1 MNIVNLFFRLFLTFN
16 ATSLIL
22 VVFLVKEEVTV
33 NNLNQHLENLPAFIS
48 YIIYFLVPVIF
59 TFLSVFLAKSLGDDS
74 IELEEK
80 QSSPIIAIE
89 QANNA
94 YLPSYLGY
102 FFVALSVPF
111 YDTLIFVFAIL
122 FIFTFLSQTLYFN
135 PLFLFFGFH
144 FYYLTTENNIKIFLI
159 TKRILKNPKDLEFPE
174 LKRINDFTF
183 IEIEKYESS
192 IS

>member
-33 NNLNQHLENLPAFIS
+33 NKLSPYFDSLPPFVS
-48 YIIYFLVPVIF
+48 YILYFLVPVIF
-59 TFLSVFLAKSLGDDS
+59 TFLSVLLAKDLGDDS
-74 IELEEK
+74 IEKDGENN
-80 QSSPIIAIE
+80 SPITAIE

-159 TKRILKNPKDLEFPE
+159 TKRILKDPKDLEFPE

-183 IEIEKYESS
+183 IEIKKYESS

>member
-33 NNLNQHLENLPAFIS
+33 NNLNPYLEGLPSFVS

-59 TFLSVFLAKSLGDDS
+59 TFLSVLLAKGLGDDS
-74 IELEEK
+74 IEKEENTN
-80 QSSPIIAIE
+80 SPITAIE

-135 PLFLFFGFH
+135 PFFLFFGFH

-159 TKRILKNPKDLEFPE
+159 TKRILKDPKDLEFPE

-183 IEIEKYESS
+183 IEIKKYESS

>member
-33 NNLNQHLENLPAFIS
+33 NNLNQNLENLPAFIS

-183 IEIEKYESS
+183 IEIKKYESS

>member
-33 NNLNQHLENLPAFIS
+33 NKLSPYFDSLPAFVS
-48 YIIYFLVPVIF
+48 YILYFIVPVIF
-59 TFLSVFLAKSLGDDS
+59 TFLSVLLAKGLGDDS
-74 IELEEK
+74 IEKDGENN
-80 QSSPIIAIE
+80 SPITAIE

-159 TKRILKNPKDLEFPE
+159 TKRILKDPKDLEFPE

-183 IEIEKYESS
+183 IEIKKYESS

>member
-33 NNLNQHLENLPAFIS
+33 NKLSPYLDSLPAFVS
-48 YIIYFLVPVIF
+48 YILYFLVPVIF
-59 TFLSVFLAKSLGDDS
+59 TFLSVLLAKGLGDDS
-74 IELEEK
+74 IEKDGENN
-80 QSSPIIAIE
+80 SPITAIE

-159 TKRILKNPKDLEFPE
+159 TKRILKDPKELEFPE

-183 IEIEKYESS
+183 IEIKKYESS

>member
-33 NNLNQHLENLPAFIS
+33 NNLNPYLEGLPSFVS
-48 YIIYFLVPVIF
+48 YILYFLVPVIF
-59 TFLSVFLAKSLGDDS
+59 TFLSVLLAKGLGDDS
-74 IELEEK
+74 IEKEENTN
-80 QSSPIIAIE
+80 SPITAIE

-159 TKRILKNPKDLEFPE
+159 TKRILKDPKDLEFPE

-183 IEIEKYESS
+183 IEIKKYESS

>member
-33 NNLNQHLENLPAFIS
+33 NKLSPYLDSLPAFVS

-59 TFLSVFLAKSLGDDS
+59 TFLSVLLAKGLGDDS
-74 IELEEK
+74 IEKEGENN
-80 QSSPIIAIE
+80 SPITAIE

-159 TKRILKNPKDLEFPE
+159 TKRILKDPKGLEFPE

-183 IEIEKYESS
+183 IEI
-192 IS
+192 

>member
-33 NNLNQHLENLPAFIS
+33 NNLNPYLEGLPSFVS

-59 TFLSVFLAKSLGDDS
+59 TFLSVLLAKGLGDDS
-74 IELEEK
+74 IEKEENTN
-80 QSSPIIAIE
+80 SPITAIE

-159 TKRILKNPKDLEFPE
+159 TKRILKDPKDLEFPE

-183 IEIEKYESS
+183 IEIKKYESS

>member
-22 VVFLVKEEVTV
+22 VVFFVKEEVTV
-33 NNLNQHLENLPAFIS
+33 NNLSPYLECLPSFVS

-59 TFLSVFLAKSLGDDS
+59 TFLSVLLAKGLGDDS
-74 IELEEK
+74 IEKEENTN
-80 QSSPIIAIE
+80 SPITAIE

-159 TKRILKNPKDLEFPE
+159 TKRILKDPKDLEFPE

-183 IEIEKYESS
+183 IEIKK
-192 IS
+192 I

>member
-33 NNLNQHLENLPAFIS
+33 NNLNPYLEGLPSFVS

-59 TFLSVFLAKSLGDDS
+59 TFLSVLLAKSLGDDS
-74 IELEEK
+74 IEKEENTN
-80 QSSPIIAIE
+80 SPITAIE

-159 TKRILKNPKDLEFPE
+159 TKRILKDPKDLEFPE

-183 IEIEKYESS
+183 IEIKKYESS

>member
-33 NNLNQHLENLPAFIS
+33 NNLGPYLECLPSLVS
-48 YIIYFLVPVIF
+48 YVIYFLIPVIF
-59 TFLSVFLAKSLGDDS
+59 TFLSVLLAKGLGDDS
-74 IELEEK
+74 IEKEENTN
-80 QSSPIIAIE
+80 SPITEIE

-111 YDTLIFVFAIL
+111 YDTLIFIFAIL

-159 TKRILKNPKDLEFPE
+159 TKRILKDPKDLDFPE

-183 IEIEKYESS
+183 IEIKKYESS